1 MIKFVGFDK
10 DGTLLDSTYPNIKA
24 WGEIIYQDFG
34 INPKEAEYV
43 FSVLLSNKPT
53 MLQLKTVLERN
64 GIDFP
69 EEQLF
74 EKANQI
80 AIRMG
85 EIVKAKLFP
94 EVADVLKTLKETDYK
109 LFVSSSHQEK
119 TVRDDLT
126 RTDILKYIDYHVG
139 IRPGQLGFEKGEPHF
154 RAVANYF
161 GVDFNEFVKE
171 TVFVGDSE
179 VDVKAANSC
188 GITSVAR
195 INFEPK
201 SLLEQAGARFVIPN
215 LLSLPE
221 ILKSL

>member
-1 MIKFVGFDK
+1 
-10 DGTLLDSTYPNIKA
+10 
-24 WGEIIYQDFG
+24 
-34 INPKEAEYV
+34 
-43 FSVLLSNKPT
+43 